1 MSGKPLTGRKVFA
14 IVASAFGAIIAANL
28 VLAWQAVGTFPGLEV
43 ENSYVASQTFNERLA
58 AQQALGWTVDAEVTD
73 GALVVRITG
82 DDGRPSEVGA
92 LSATLGRPTHVR
104 EDRSPDFVYHQDA
117 FRAPMDVAPG
127 RWMLRLEATAP
138 DGTTFRQRRT
148 LIVEG

>member
-14 IVASAFGAIIAANL
+14 IVAGAFGVIIAVNL
-28 VLAWQAVGTFPGLEV
+28 VLAWKAVGTFPGLEV

-73 GALVVRITG
+73 GALEVRITG
-82 DDGRPSEVGA
+82 DDGRPVEVGA

-104 EDRSPDFVYHQDA
+104 EDRSPEFVHHQGA